1 MKVRNPTGGRGGR
14 GGGLRFHIRIQQVG
28 RTIETAVPR
37 KWMWRRQGQLSDVP
51 RCQLKHERSVGSRQV
66 LGGWDQ
72 DRCQFQA
79 GVGWQGLGQVSVSAR
94 R

>member
-1 MKVRNPTGGRGGR
+1 MEVAK
-14 GGGLRFHIRIQQVG
+14 I
-28 RTIETAVPR
+28 
-37 KWMWRRQGQLSDVP
+37 GQLSDVP

-66 LGGWDQ
+66 LGGRDQ

-79 GVGWQGLGQVSVSAR
+79 GVGWQGPGQVSVSGRCWVVGLGQVSVSAR